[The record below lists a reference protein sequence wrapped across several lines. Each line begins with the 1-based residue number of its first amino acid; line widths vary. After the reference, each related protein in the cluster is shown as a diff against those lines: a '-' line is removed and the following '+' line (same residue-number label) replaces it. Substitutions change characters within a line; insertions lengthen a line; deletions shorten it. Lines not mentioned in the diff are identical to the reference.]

1 MRRLLLCFALT
12 MLSFGVASANITTDN
27 PDTKTLDSL
36 DVLPSFQGQGI
47 ESFVYWVM
55 TNVEYPTEAIEAGV
69 EGRVLVSFVIYPDG
83 KMRDYEVIETPTIP
97 LSTAVIDVL
106 ERANDLEN
114 GWTPGMI
121 AGNPVKVS
129 FTLPVNFAMP
139 K

>member
-1 MRRLLLCFALT
+1 MRRLLLSLALA
-12 MLSFGVASANITTDN
+12 MLSFGVASAHTSADN

-36 DVLPSFQGQGI
+36 DVMPTFQNQGV
-47 ESFVYWVM
+47 ETFVYWVM
-55 TNVEYPTEAIEAGV
+55 TNVEYPAEAIEAGV

-121 AGNPVKVS
+121 DGQPVKVS
-129 FTLPVNFAMP
+129 FTLPVNFSIP